1 MPALVGG
8 GLHPRPGEISLAHCG
23 VLFLDELPEFDR
35 RVLESLREPIETG
48 RVSIAR
54 ASRTLTFPASFQLVA
69 AMNPGPCGW
78 FGPKKRRCACSPD
91 RIEKYR
97 GKLSG
102 PLLDRID
109 LQIYFPAVASH
120 WTIGRE

>member
-69 AMNPGPCGW
+69 AMNPCPCGRSEE
-78 FGPKKRRCACSPD
+78 RRVGKECVSKCRSRWSP
-91 RIEKYR
+91 Y
-97 GKLSG
+97 
-102 PLLDRID
+102 
-109 LQIYFPAVASH
+109 H
-120 WTIGRE
+120 